1 MTPVRHLSVITRLSL
16 LLTLLAAAIMLILM
30 MALDDSLKRFQRE
43 SSTTNE
49 AYLSRVIQDHLE
61 RDSRLLMQALGDGL
75 NVEIYNRDL
84 SAIQEAFERLNETR
98 NLEYFF
104 IYDLDGRVVH
114 DGKPSVPGYGNAV
127 EKYLPT
133 SPLAP
138 DTLWDGDTL
147 HLRTQIRMADQTL
160 ATMATGFDFSTAIKA
175 ARDQTELL
183 ENDENTLF
191 HEMRQAFLITF
202 IILLPICMFCARW
215 LTRRYLSPLKVLTE
229 RSTRYAQGDRDINF
243 ELGGHDEFA
252 RLGSALERMRQNL
265 EESHDQVQQMAFE
278 DALTQLPNRHWFQK
292 KLHDIMHRSA
302 GLSSRFAVLF
312 VDLDHFKEVNDTA
325 GHERGDQLLR
335 EVGRR
340 LTNALKSCHQHK
352 RTPAPELARL
362 GGGMNSWY

>member
-160 ATMATGFDFSTAIKA
+160 ATMATGFDFSTAIK
-175 ARDQTELL
+175 
-183 ENDENTLF
+183 
-191 HEMRQAFLITF
+191 
-202 IILLPICMFCARW
+202 
-215 LTRRYLSPLKVLTE
+215 
-229 RSTRYAQGDRDINF
+229 DR
-243 ELGGHDEFA
+243 G
-252 RLGSALERMRQNL
+252 
-265 EESHDQVQQMAFE
+265 
-278 DALTQLPNRHWFQK
+278 
-292 KLHDIMHRSA
+292 
-302 GLSSRFAVLF
+302 
-312 VDLDHFKEVNDTA
+312 
-325 GHERGDQLLR
+325 
-335 EVGRR
+335 
-340 LTNALKSCHQHK
+340 C
-352 RTPAPELARL
+352 
-362 GGGMNSWY
+362 